1 MIPIT
6 IRMLIRSFLLRLF
19 LSLSMKYSYIEFVT
33 IDNVRSGATME
44 RFPYSYAFTD
54 EISIIAQ
61 EKLTSINFFLSY
73 NLNSCFKSFSES
85 LLAIFIIMAGIKT
98 VMTVYN
104 PMLKFSEI
112 LTFINMAIAKRK
124 FEIIHMIKYLL
135 SSSFP
140 LLFVDNRIFARS
152 MRIIPMILVKMI
164 FSFRNTKP
172 NITKKT
178 VDSCLSIL
186 NVEGA
191 KPYLASMFNLS
202 VAA

>member
-1 MIPIT
+1 M
-6 IRMLIRSFLLRLF
+6 
-19 LSLSMKYSYIEFVT
+19 
-33 IDNVRSGATME
+33 AH
-44 RFPYSYAFTD
+44 
-54 EISIIAQ
+54 

-73 NLNSCFKSFSES
+73 NLNSCFKSSIEI
-85 LLAIFIIMAGIKT
+85 LLTSFMIRDGIKT

-112 LTFINMAIAKRK
+112 LTFINIAIAKRK

-152 MRIIPMILVKMI
+152 MRIIPTTLVKMI
-164 FSFRNTKP
+164 FSFKNTKP
-172 NITKKT
+172 NITKNT
-178 VDSCLSIL
+178 VDNCLSIL

-191 KPYLASMFNLS
+191 RPYLASMFNLS

>member
-1 MIPIT
+1 M
-6 IRMLIRSFLLRLF
+6 
-19 LSLSMKYSYIEFVT
+19 VH
-33 IDNVRSGATME
+33 
-44 RFPYSYAFTD
+44 
-54 EISIIAQ
+54 

-73 NLNSCFKSFSES
+73 NLNSCFKSFIES
-85 LLAIFIIMAGIKT
+85 LLTSFMIRAGIKT

-112 LTFINMAIAKRK
+112 LTFINIAIAKRK
-124 FEIIHMIKYLL
+124 FEIMHMIKYLL

-140 LLFVDNRIFARS
+140 LLFVDNRIFAIS
-152 MRIIPMILVKMI
+152 MRIIPTILVKII
-164 FSFRNTKP
+164 FSFKNTKP
-172 NITKKT
+172 NITKNT
-178 VDSCLSIL
+178 VDNCLSIL

>member
-1 MIPIT
+1 M
-6 IRMLIRSFLLRLF
+6 
-19 LSLSMKYSYIEFVT
+19 
-33 IDNVRSGATME
+33 AH
-44 RFPYSYAFTD
+44 
-54 EISIIAQ
+54 

-73 NLNSCFKSFSES
+73 NLNSCFKSFIEI
-85 LLAIFIIMAGIKT
+85 LLTSFMIRDGIKT
-98 VMTVYN
+98 VMMVYN

-112 LTFINMAIAKRK
+112 LTFINIAIAKRK

-152 MRIIPMILVKMI
+152 MRIIPTTLVKKI
-164 FSFRNTKP
+164 FSFKNTKP
-172 NITKKT
+172 NITRNT
-178 VDSCLSIL
+178 VDNCLSIL

-191 KPYLASMFNLS
+191 RPYLASMFNLS

>member
-1 MIPIT
+1 M
-6 IRMLIRSFLLRLF
+6 
-19 LSLSMKYSYIEFVT
+19 
-33 IDNVRSGATME
+33 AH
-44 RFPYSYAFTD
+44 
-54 EISIIAQ
+54 

-73 NLNSCFKSFSES
+73 NLNSCFKSFIEI
-85 LLAIFIIMAGIKT
+85 LLTSFMIRDGIKT
-98 VMTVYN
+98 VMMVYN

-112 LTFINMAIAKRK
+112 LTFINIAIAKRK

-152 MRIIPMILVKMI
+152 MRIIPTTLVKII
-164 FSFRNTKP
+164 FSFKNTKP
-172 NITKKT
+172 NITRNT
-178 VDSCLSIL
+178 VDNCLSIL

-191 KPYLASMFNLS
+191 RPYLASMFNLS